1 MPQTL
6 LLAFPMSLLWMIFA
20 GQMSLEGFL
29 IGYVFGFAILLVIRL
44 NTSFEA
50 EEQPIRL
57 TKIPSQLIA
66 LVKYGVILAK
76 DIFFSGIDVAK
87 RVLHPDL
94 PIKPGIHRITTQDTT
109 NNHLV
114 SAMSAHAITI
124 TPGELVIDFEEDDNG
139 QTVLLV
145 HALDADSSDVAK
157 LDRDQ
162 SNRLKLIRQIL
173 GMETKEQ

>member
-6 LLAFPMSLLWMIFA
+6 LLAFPMSLLWMIFS
-20 GQMSLEGFL
+20 GQMSFEGFL
-29 IGYVFGFAILLVIRL
+29 IGYVFGFAILLLIRI

-50 EEQPIRL
+50 EDQPIHL
-57 TKIPSQLIA
+57 AKIPSQIIA
-66 LVKYGVILAK
+66 LVKYGIILAK

-87 RVLHPDL
+87 RVIDPDL
-94 PIKPGIHRITTQDTT
+94 PIKPGIHRITTQDAT

-114 SAMSAHAITI
+114 SAISAHAITI
-124 TPGELVIDFEEDDNG
+124 TPGELVIDFEEGENG
-139 QTVLLV
+139 ETVLLV
-145 HALDADSSDVAK
+145 HALDEESSDVAK

-173 GMETKEQ
+173 GMDTKEQ